1 MHWLNHVTLLIFVC
15 NVTILAMN
23 KPSVTEICYGHDIIF
38 WNAYPTHSPTN
49 PPTNQPTLSPTG
61 QPTTQTPTTNPIK
74 QSTTTNTTTQPTLSS
89 TFQPSKQPTQDPTD
103 QWDTTSGARRANKQR
118 KQNVK
123 SANSLTDNQL
133 LKQAMSRAT
142 SPKTDTHTKSAK
154 KLKHEI
160 KLYDYEI
167 PKELHADHVVQTF
180 QNQLKSNQSSLV
192 IIREFPVTYSNETDV
207 ISITSA
213 LDSALDQVFY
223 FTTMILQRKF
233 FIEHF
238 ELCIYLIVQCDPLI
252 YHNITKQYC
261 DIVDCNSTD
270 IQIKALNEYLLQDCL
285 SMRHDLKR
293 LHVLDL
299 DITQKL
305 LSALLQ
311 FTRILFQE
319 LLISKLKYLQ
329 YLFAQS
335 IYARHRKI
343 PKEYMTIFTKFQQ
356 EFSDII
362 HNQIPSFYEIQFPND
377 LFTFDKTYILFGDY
391 WSRIELFAYTMQ
403 ITCAVYEW
411 RQHDK
416 RNQGVISISAGDLS
430 RRNCID
436 KLLMV
441 IGYAPNVISRYMVV
455 VSINDG
461 DLEFTVI
468 PCCLQDVKVK
478 THTTSPKIIINT
490 QKKVT
495 KKNKFKLKLL
505 MTTDE
510 VSIVNNPEF
519 DLVIVSSY
527 MALTNAKIKTD
538 RYCIMD
544 PFDMT
549 FDNMCGLMAKYLKD
563 IQSENAQSMQLLVT
577 LFLEFIFEYSIFD
590 KSLFNGL
597 IDNIY
602 VKRFKKFYLIV
613 NIQFDK
619 YQRLKDHDQLKN
631 HSIFRM
637 EYL

>member
-1 MHWLNHVTLLIFVC
+1 MHWLNHVTFLSFVC
-15 NVTILAMN
+15 NVTIFAMN
-23 KPSVTEICYGHDIIF
+23 KDPKSPVTETYYGHDIIF

-49 PPTNQPTLSPTG
+49 TRTNQPTLSPTG
-61 QPTTQTPTTNPIK
+61 QPTTQTPTTPTK
-74 QSTTTNTTTQPTLSS
+74 QPTLST
-89 TFQPSKQPTQDPTD
+89 TFQPIKQRTQDPTE
-103 QWDTTSGARRANKQR
+103 QWDTTSSARSRNKQR

-133 LKQAMSRAT
+133 LKQAISRAT
-142 SPKTDTHTKSAK
+142 SHKTDTKSTK
-154 KLKHEI
+154 KLKNEI

-455 VSINDG
+455 VSINDS

-468 PCCLQDVKVK
+468 PCCLKDVK
-478 THTTSPKIIINT
+478 THTTSE
-490 QKKVT
+490 KK
-495 KKNKFKLKLL
+495 KFKLQLL
-505 MTTDE
+505 TTTDE
-510 VSIVNNPEF
+510 ILIVNNPKF